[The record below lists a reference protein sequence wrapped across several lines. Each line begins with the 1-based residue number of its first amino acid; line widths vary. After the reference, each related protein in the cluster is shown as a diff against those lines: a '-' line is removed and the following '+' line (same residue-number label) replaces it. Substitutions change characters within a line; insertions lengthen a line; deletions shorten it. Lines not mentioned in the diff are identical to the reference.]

1 MSRQPGEEV
10 LNAAG
15 VAALLDGLTL
25 AVAERFGDDPGLCVI
40 GIRRRGDELARRLNR
55 MLGDRLGRTLDCGT
69 LDITLY
75 RDDFDSLSEQPVV
88 GATEISFPLD
98 GRTVVLVDDVLFT
111 GRTIRAALDEILELG
126 RPSRVVLVVL
136 VDRGWRELPIEAAL
150 VGPRLETSRDD
161 DVQVLLEGSDG
172 VDRVELR
179 RGSRGG

>member
-10 LNAAG
+10 LNATG
-15 VAALLDGLTL
+15 IAALLDGLTL
-25 AVAERFGDDPGLCVI
+25 AVAERFGNDPGLCVI

-55 MLGDRLGRTLDCGT
+55 MLGDRLGRTPDCGT

-88 GATEISFPLD
+88 GATDIPFPLD

-150 VGPRLETSRDD
+150 VGRRLETARAD

-172 VDRVELR
+172 VDRVVLR
-179 RGSRGG
+179 RGGHG